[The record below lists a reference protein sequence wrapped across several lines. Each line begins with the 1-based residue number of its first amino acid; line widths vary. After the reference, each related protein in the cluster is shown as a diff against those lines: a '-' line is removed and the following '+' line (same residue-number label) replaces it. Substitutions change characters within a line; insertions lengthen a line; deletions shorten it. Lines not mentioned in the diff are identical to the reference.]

1 MQSHMVSGMYY
12 LFKSDL
18 IREYEVFFYWFSVE
32 QF

>member
-18 IREYEVFFYWFSVE
+18 IREYEVFFTGF
-32 QF
+32 Q